1 MDFAIAIDGSQGSM
15 TFEPVETILN
25 NIYLSLM
32 VERGS
37 LFVNPEFGSR
47 LHLLKRAKNTV
58 NKESLAREYCREA
71 LKWLLDT
78 GRAMDIQV
86 ESERDRKQD
95 LNRLKLRVIVT
106 QSNGRTVTFERF
118 VEVV

>member
-1 MDFAIAIDGSQGSM
+1 MDFAIAIDGTQGSM
-15 TFEPVETILN
+15 TLEPVANLMN

-37 LFVNPEFGSR
+37 LFINPEFGSR

-58 NKESLAREYCREA
+58 GTERLAREYCHEA

-78 GRAMDIQV
+78 GRATDIQV
-86 ESERDRKQD
+86 ESERDRIQD
-95 LNRLKLRVIVT
+95 LNRLKLLVTVT
-106 QSNGRTVTFERF
+106 QTNGKKVTFERF